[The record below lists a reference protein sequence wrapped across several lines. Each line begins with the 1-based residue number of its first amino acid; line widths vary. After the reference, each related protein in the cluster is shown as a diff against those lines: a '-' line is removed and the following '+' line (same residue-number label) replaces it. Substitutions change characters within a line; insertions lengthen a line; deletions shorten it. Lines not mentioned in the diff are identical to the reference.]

1 MARLRIWV
9 AFFEH
14 FGSFCVFFMKNAR
27 FFNRNPLFR
36 KNTKLQ
42 FVPLLPLKEKH
53 RFQKVGKLQNCLS
66 TAHDDH
72 GFSKKKSVTL
82 AILLYKTF
90 CNSVK
95 TAGLVTMSSRSEQE
109 SHALLFTFNDFQG
122 CFTHQ
127 TVQIRSF
134 GQFGG

>member
-1 MARLRIWV
+1 
-9 AFFEH
+9 
-14 FGSFCVFFMKNAR
+14 MKNAR

-72 GFSKKKSVTL
+72 GFSKKKKCHPCDIAL
-82 AILLYKTF
+82 QNILQF
-90 CNSVK
+90 CK
-95 TAGLVTMSSRSEQE
+95 KQ
-109 SHALLFTFNDFQG
+109 LFL
-122 CFTHQ
+122 
-127 TVQIRSF
+127 
-134 GQFGG
+134 